1 MKKWKVFLF
10 AGLINL
16 FFVSVSAQSP
26 ELVKAVQDL
35 QQTATQKSMTELLSA
50 SEKILLMCEKE
61 FGKTDP
67 NYGTMVVMLAG
78 MQEELG
84 LLQQAN
90 TNYQSALQI
99 MQNAPAEF
107 MSVKGAIYSGL
118 GSVNFKLSDFSK
130 AEKYFQQA
138 EAFVLKNNGDNDQ
151 LYSKILNDIGHFY
164 VSTGNFPK
172 AETYFTKGLEIN
184 KRVFGEGHYAFG
196 HSMNN
201 LAMLYD
207 EMGNYEK
214 AATYYEKA
222 IDIWKATLGENH
234 PRVGDA
240 MAQFALLFIK
250 HSAYDIAENMYMKV
264 LDIYKTAYGKK
275 DGRCATIINNLAMVY
290 MRKDDLVKAE
300 QYAQLAL
307 DMKKEFYGPQSA
319 FYAGSL
325 SYLGTIKLR
334 QLKFAEAEKLVNE
347 SMVIYKTLYG
357 PKRDLSHFTKN
368 LAISY
373 SLQKNPAKASPLF
386 NLNLNEHLNKIDF
399 LFPSLSE
406 QERLMYYQTMID
418 DFDFFYFFGSQYFK
432 QQQNI
437 IEDIFNYNINTK
449 AVVLNSFNKVRNRI
463 LNSGNANLIA
473 QFEQWKGKRDQLSKV
488 WQMSVEDKA
497 KSGINEQQLETEVTD
512 LERKLSLASEEFAKQ
527 SDKKRYTWKD
537 IQRKLKPNE
546 AGVQI
551 IRYHSYRDF
560 HSDSVKYFALIVKST
575 SKIPEV
581 VMLADGTFLEERS
594 AKFYSNAIKS
604 QLDDTR
610 SYDAFWKPFET
621 SLKGMKKV
629 YVCPDGVFNQINFN
643 TLKNPTTKKF
653 LIDDYEIQQVTN
665 LKDLLTVKPARA
677 VKTAKIIGFPD
688 YKYLADGA
696 VNNQNESSLSEGM
709 KREFSGMQI
718 ADLPGTQQEISSIS
732 EVLEKG
738 GITSDVLTGKAATES
753 ALKQT
758 TSPSILHIATHGFFL
773 KDVDISSKAT
783 SEYIGVN
790 AEKLKENP
798 LLRSGI
804 LLAGAQHSV
813 SGGSRGSENDG
824 ILTAYEMMNLNLD
837 NTQLIVLS
845 ACETGLGEVQAGEGV
860 YGFQRALIIAGAGS
874 VMMSLWKVDDKV
886 TRELMVTFYQFWMQG
901 NTVRDAF
908 RKAQQK
914 IRESNPDPYYWG
926 AFVLVGD

>member
-1 MKKWKVFLF
+1 MKILK
-10 AGLINL
+10 IL
-16 FFVSVSAQSP
+16 FFCLIVNLSFLSVSAQSP

-67 NYGTMVVMLAG
+67 NYGTMMVMLAG
-78 MQEELG
+78 MQEEMG

-90 TNYQSALQI
+90 INYQNAFQI
-99 MQNAPAEF
+99 MENAPAEF
-107 MSVKGAIYSGL
+107 FSVKGAILSGL
-118 GSVNFKLSDFSK
+118 GSVNTKLSDFAK

-151 LYSKILNDIGHFY
+151 LYSKILNDIGQFHMT
-164 VSTGNFPK
+164 TGNFPK

-184 KRVFGEGHYAFG
+184 KRVFGEKHYACG

-201 LAMLYD
+201 LGMLYS

-214 AATYYEKA
+214 AITYLEKA
-222 IDIWKATLGENH
+222 IEIWKATLGENH

-240 MAQFALLFIK
+240 LSQVALLFVINNG
-250 HSAYDIAENMYMKV
+250 YDIAENIYLKV
-264 LDIYKTAYGKK
+264 LSIYKAAYGTK

-290 MRKDDLVKAE
+290 TKKNELTKAE
-300 QYAQLAL
+300 EYGQLAL
-307 DMKKEFYGPQSA
+307 EMKKEYYGTKSA

-334 QLKFAEAEKLVNE
+334 QLKFAESEKLVNE
-347 SMVIYKTLYG
+347 SLAIFKTLYG
-357 PKRDLSHFTKN
+357 PKHDYSSMTKN

-373 SLQKNPAKASPLF
+373 TLQKNPAKASPLF
-386 NLNLNEHLNKIDF
+386 NQQLNENLNKIDF

-406 QERLMYYQTMID
+406 QERLLYCQTMMD
-418 DFDFFYFFGSQYFK
+418 DFDYFYFFGSLFYK
-432 QQQNI
+432 QQQSI
-437 IEDIFNYNINTK
+437 LEDIFNYNINTK
-449 AVVLNSFNKVRNRI
+449 GIVLNSFNRVRSRI
-463 LNSGNANLIA
+463 LKSGNANLIA
-473 QFEQWKGKRDQLSKV
+473 QMEQWKGKRDQLSKV
-488 WQMSVEDKA
+488 WQMSVEEKA
-497 KSGINEQQLETEVTD
+497 KSGIDELQLETEVND
-512 LERKLSLASEEFAKQ
+512 LERKLSLSSEEFAKQ

-546 AGVQI
+546 AGIQI

-560 HSDSVKYFALIVKST
+560 QSDSVKYFALIIKST
-575 SKIPEV
+575 SKIPEMV
-581 VMLADGTFLEERS
+581 ILPDGTRLEQRS
-594 AKFYSNAIKS
+594 AKFYINAVKT
-604 QLDDTR
+604 QQDDML

-621 SLKGMKKV
+621 SLKGMGKV

-643 TLKNPTTKKF
+643 TLKNPATTKY
-653 LIDDYEIQQVTN
+653 LIDEYEIQQVTN
-665 LKDLLTVKPARA
+665 LKDLLVVKTNKPL
-677 VKTAKIIGFPD
+677 KTAKIVGFPD
-688 YKYLADGA
+688 YKYLA
-696 VNNQNESSLSEGM
+696 NSEGGSQNSVSTSEELT
-709 KREFSGMQI
+709 RDFSGMQI
-718 ADLPGTQQEISSIS
+718 PELPGTEEEVSSISDLLTGRGIIS
-732 EVLEKG
+732 EVL
-738 GITSDVLTGKAATES
+738 TGKEATEA

-758 TSPSILHIATHGFFL
+758 VSPSILHIATHGFFL
-773 KDVDISSKAT
+773 KDVDLSGSVTA
-783 SEYIGVN
+783 EYIGVKT
-790 AEKLKENP
+790 EKLKENP

-804 LLAGAQHSV
+804 LLAGAQRTV
-813 SGGSRGSENDG
+813 SSGSRQSENDG

-860 YGFQRALIIAGAGS
+860 YGFQRALIIAGAGA

-886 TRELMVTFYQFWMQG
+886 TRELMVAFYQLRMEG
-901 NTVRDAF
+901 NSVRDAF

-914 IRESNPDPYYWG
+914 IRKSNPDPHFWG
-926 AFVLVGD
+926 AFVLIGD